1 MLSVESLMK
10 RDPVGVESGASV
22 ADAAR
27 RMREAGV
34 GAVLVLEQGRL
45 AGIFSERDLLT
56 RVVAEGKSPGATRV
70 GEVATQPVVTVA
82 AGASLRQCAE
92 TLRDEGVRHLPIL
105 DAGGKPVGILS
116 ARDFFEAVAGGL
128 ERLIE
133 QRRYDEALRQNVDP
147 YDHLGGSY
155 GR

>member
-1 MLSVESLMK
+1 MLSVETLMK
-10 RDPVGVESGASV
+10 RDPVSVDAGASV

-34 GAVLVLEQGRL
+34 GAVLVLEKGRL
-45 AGIFSERDLLT
+45 AGIFSER
-56 RVVAEGKSPGATRV
+56 RVVAEARRPEATRV
-70 GEVATQPVVTVA
+70 AEVATRPVVTVNS
-82 AGASLRQCAE
+82 GASLRQCAE
-92 TLRDEGVRHLPIL
+92 TLRDQGVRHLPVL
-105 DAGGKPVGILS
+105 DGERPVGILS

-133 QRRYDEALRQNVDP
+133 HRRYDEALRQNVDP

>member
-1 MLSVESLMK
+1 VLSVESLMK
-10 RDPVGVESGASV
+10 RDPVGVEAAASV

-27 RMREAGV
+27 LMNQARV
-34 GAVLVLEQGRL
+34 GAVLVLEGGRL
-45 AGIFSERDLLT
+45 VGIFSERDLLT
-56 RVVAEGKSPGATRV
+56 RVVAEGRDPAATKV
-70 GEVATQPVVTVA
+70 SEVATRPVATAA

-92 TLRDEGVRHLPIL
+92 TLREQGVRHLPVV
-105 DAGGKPVGILS
+105 DAGGKPIGILS

-133 QRRYDEALRQNVDP
+133 RIRYDDQLRANLDP

>member
-10 RDPVGVESGASV
+10 RDPVAVEGRTSV

-27 RMREAGV
+27 RMREAGI
-34 GAVLVLEQGRL
+34 GAVLVLEGGRL
-45 AGIFSERDLLT
+45 AGIFSERDVLT
-56 RVVAEGKSPGATRV
+56 RVVAEGRDPARTPV
-70 GEVATQPVVTVA
+70 AEVATEPVTTVA
-82 AGASLRQCAE
+82 KSASLRRCAE
-92 TLRDEGVRHLPIL
+92 TLRDAGVRHLPVL
-105 DAGGKPVGILS
+105 DGERPVGVLS

-133 QRRYDEALRQNVDP
+133 QRRYDEALRQNQDP

>member
-1 MLSVESLMK
+1 LLSVETLMK
-10 RDPVGVESGASV
+10 RDLVSIEPKASV

-45 AGIFSERDLLT
+45 IGIFSERDLVT
-56 RVVAEGKSPGATRV
+56 RVIGAGRDPGATSV
-70 GEVATQPVVTVA
+70 GEVASKPVVTVA
-82 AGASLRQCAE
+82 SGTSLRECAAA
-92 TLRDEGVRHLPIL
+92 LRDKGVRHLPVL
-105 DAGGKPVGILS
+105 GDGKPVGILS

-128 ERLIE
+128 EAMIE
-133 QRRYDEALRQNVDP
+133 RVRYDEKLRDNIDP

>member
-10 RDPVGVESGASV
+10 RDPVGVEAGASV
-22 ADAAR
+22 AEAAR
-27 RMREAGV
+27 RMREAAV
-34 GAVLVLEQGRL
+34 GAVLVLEKGRL

-56 RVVAEGKSPGATRV
+56 RVVAEGRDPAATKVADVATRP
-70 GEVATQPVVTVA
+70 VATVA

-92 TLRDEGVRHLPIL
+92 TLREQGVRHLPIL
-105 DAGGKPVGILS
+105 DAAGRPVGMLS

-133 QRRYDEALRQNVDP
+133 QRRYDEALRENVDP